1 MRSGAVSFCPG
12 FSAREQRVLI
22 GQPLGSHQ
30 TLERRQPM
38 FVVARA
44 VVRFSTL
51 RSSLQFFSE
60 AGSPFLPGEMP
71 LLGQLDRECEGLR
84 LPRLGE
90 HGPAVVTRQTRKVRQ
105 LRGAG
110 ERLKLAQGSR

>member
-1 MRSGAVSFCPG
+1 V
-12 FSAREQRVLI
+12 
-22 GQPLGSHQ
+22 
-30 TLERRQPM
+30 

-71 LLGQLDRECEGLR
+71 LLGQLDRERESLR
-84 LPRLGE
+84 LPWLGE
-90 HGPAVVTRQTRKVRQ
+90 DWPAFVTRQTRKI
-105 LRGAG
+105 G
-110 ERLKLAQGSR
+110 